1 MPARKPAWQACRP
14 TPRGTGVGAP
24 VFHEIPRAAGP
35 LQQAIRIYENPRRS
49 RVGQDGILRG
59 DCPGRP
65 LGRARVDWGRPLGPA
80 RRLPSGQL
88 APTSGLST
96 LPRRRPCRRSPLPLA
111 QNPAPCN
118 PPCAARGAGLSPRA
132 LAPSSAGAK
141 ERSPRREPWE
151 DSEIDQAPVGGARRF
166 PRPLRGLTTQFFP
179 FDFIAALH

>member
-118 PPCAARGAGLSPRA
+118 PPCAALSP
-132 LAPSSAGAK
+132 GATPV
-141 ERSPRREPWE
+141 RWP
-151 DSEIDQAPVGGARRF
+151 QAPQERKNVAHGVS
-166 PRPLRGLTTQFFP
+166 RGRTAKSIKP
-179 FDFIAALH
+179 P